1 MKNVAVIAGG
11 NSPEHEVSIR
21 SGNHVYNLL
30 DEKRYNKF
38 LVIIKGAEWQVKEG
52 ARYYPV
58 DKNDFSFSREGER
71 IAFDFAYITV
81 HGTPGENGLLQG
93 YLDMLGVP
101 HGGCDALCSALTFDK
116 YACNTFLKGFG
127 VNVPDSLLLRS
138 DMVYDKEEIIEEVG
152 LPCFVKPNAEGSSFG
167 VSKVK
172 EIGQLDE
179 ALDKAFAHGPYALVE
194 RFIDGREFT
203 CGVVKSGEME
213 LLMPVAE
220 VISKNEFFDFQAK
233 YDPDFSEEII
243 PARIP
248 GELADRIKILS
259 SMIYD
264 ILRCEGIVR
273 VDYRMRGDE
282 IFMLEVNT
290 TPGMTSQSF
299 IPKMAHAMGEDL
311 GEIIMTLIENKCR
324 LSPSRGLPR

>member
-1 MKNVAVIAGG
+1 M
-11 NSPEHEVSIR
+11 
-21 SGNHVYNLL
+21 

-299 IPKMAHAMGEDL
+299 IPKMARAMGEDL

-324 LSPSRGLPR
+324 LSPPHDLPR